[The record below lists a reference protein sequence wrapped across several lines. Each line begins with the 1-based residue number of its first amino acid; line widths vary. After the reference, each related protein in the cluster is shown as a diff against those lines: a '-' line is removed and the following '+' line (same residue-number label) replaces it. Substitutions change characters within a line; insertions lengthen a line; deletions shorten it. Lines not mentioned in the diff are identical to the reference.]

1 MLLRIFTLCENT
13 ATFGYTAEW
22 GLSVL
27 VDTGSFR
34 FLLDTGMTDI
44 AARNAVLSHTDL
56 TTIDAIIL
64 SHGHCDHTGG
74 LKHILPLCGS
84 KPVFAHPDIFSNRF
98 TLRHPPRKRDISLP
112 DPREKLE
119 ELGARFQLIP
129 GFMEIAKG
137 IFISCEVPMSNH
149 FEKIDEGLV
158 IPDSSGEL
166 VPDPLRDDLSVAVST
181 PKGLFVFS
189 GCAHRGIINIVRH
202 FQTMTGE
209 SRIYGIFGGLHL
221 SRAGDEHI
229 AEVET
234 FLRDTDVRKVACS
247 HCTGVRASWKLHE
260 AFPDRFI
267 YNHSGKKL
275 VFNID

>member
-1 MLLRIFTLCENT
+1 MLLRIFTLCDNV

-22 GLSVL
+22 GLAVL

-44 AARNAVLSHTDL
+44 AARNAVLSHTNL
-56 TTIDAIIL
+56 TTVDAIIL

-84 KPVFAHPDIFSNRF
+84 KPVYAHPDIFRHRF
-98 TLRHPPRKRDISLP
+98 TLRHPPRKLDISLP
-112 DPREKLE
+112 DAREKLE
-119 ELGARFQLIP
+119 ALGARFELIP
-129 GFMEIAKG
+129 AFMEIAKG
-137 IFISCEVPMSNH
+137 IFISSEVPMSSH

-158 IPDSSGEL
+158 TPDSSGEL

-181 PKGLFVFS
+181 PRGLFVFS

-202 FQTMTGE
+202 FQVMTGE
-209 SRIYGIFGGLHL
+209 SRIYGILGGLHL
-221 SRAGDEHI
+221 SRADDEHI

-247 HCTGVRASWKLHE
+247 HCTGVHASCKLHKT
-260 AFPDRFI
+260 FPDRFI
-267 YNHSGKKL
+267 FNASGKKL